1 MHAQACSAAASRGE
15 SRRTSRRVGGS
26 GQLPMSCKTGTENPP
41 WLLHPCTPRLQEKKL
56 IQEIKKM
63 AKEGQMVRPQL

>member
-1 MHAQACSAAASRGE
+1 
-15 SRRTSRRVGGS
+15 
-26 GQLPMSCKTGTENPP
+26 MSCKTGTENPP